1 MLVIKRAMSPR
12 DPWSGHIALPGGRQ
26 EAGETELQAAVREC
40 REEVGLSLTSS
51 RFELL
56 GRLKDSR
63 TSTSKDALTVSC
75 FVFVQTDDS
84 DLPLTIQASEVAFA
98 WWIDTAIFYPCP
110 APREVGFAVTS
121 MVKAARRPHWKALM
135 WLLRAQNL
143 FFPAFFLPPPPLSGQ
158 APVPDSAMGP
168 TSIKYPLEA
177 TAFVMWG
184 LTFGVISDLAVAGGG
199 RAFAYQGPPYFRFRS
214 LGADFLVRSIY
225 KLRRWSDGLRA
236 MLASSSSALRL
247 GRD

>member
-121 MVKAARRPHWKALM
+121 MVKAARRPHWKA
-135 WLLRAQNL
+135 
-143 FFPAFFLPPPPLSGQ
+143 
-158 APVPDSAMGP
+158 PVPDSAMGP